1 MKSCEIKGII
11 PPILTPM
18 NNDPEQTVN
27 HQELRNQV
35 ERLLRGGVHGLFPF
49 GTNGEGYILSLKEK
63 EEVLETVIDQV
74 KGRVPVYAGTGCIS
88 TADTVR
94 MSKRAEELGADV
106 LSIITPSFALAS
118 QKELYDHYVEVA
130 KHVNIPIVLYNI
142 PMRTGNKLLPETVEK
157 LARDVDVIMGAK
169 DSSGDRENL
178 KAYIDRT
185 RDLEKPFSVL
195 AGNDGNILYCLENG
209 GTVLNAAIL
218 LDGKMPVEVKL
229 KRLDADKIVF
239 DSRDMDSHGEFDSIE
254 ELQSVGDPYDPFVL
268 QKAALLAAGILPA
281 QGGNLKDVLHRLGGG
296 ILMSTEVVDVPKGS
310 GLGTSSIL
318 AGACVKALFEFCGIP
333 YTEETL
339 YSHVSVMEQ
348 IMSTGGG
355 WQDQVGGLSGGVK
368 YIRTMPGLQQN
379 IQVEHLR
386 IPQEAWEELKERFVL
401 IYTGQRRLARNLLRD
416 VVGRYIGNEPDSL
429 YAHNEIQRTAA
440 LMRFELERGHID
452 DFAKLMDAHWKLSQ
466 MIDAGSSNTLIDQIF
481 AAIDEYVDG
490 RLVCGAGG
498 GGFLQ
503 VVLKKGVSRQQVHAR
518 LKEVFQDS
526 DVDVYNATLM

>member
-18 NNDPEQTVN
+18 NNDREQTVN

-209 GTVLNAAIL
+209 GTGGIAGRANIWPATVASIYDHFVAGD
-218 LDGKMPVEVKL
+218 LDKAREAQEAVAKIQPVFKFGNPNTIIKKAVSL
-229 KRLDADKIVF
+229 
-239 DSRDMDSHGEFDSIE
+239 MGYP
-254 ELQSVGDPYDPFVL
+254 VGDCRRPFSYLCDEGLEALKQVL
-268 QKAALLAAGILPA
+268 
-281 QGGNLKDVLHRLGGG
+281 
-296 ILMSTEVVDVPKGS
+296 
-310 GLGTSSIL
+310 
-318 AGACVKALFEFCGIP
+318 
-333 YTEETL
+333 EETKDL
-339 YSHVSVMEQ
+339 
-348 IMSTGGG
+348 G
-355 WQDQVGGLSGGVK
+355 
-368 YIRTMPGLQQN
+368 
-379 IQVEHLR
+379 
-386 IPQEAWEELKERFVL
+386 
-401 IYTGQRRLARNLLRD
+401 
-416 VVGRYIGNEPDSL
+416 
-429 YAHNEIQRTAA
+429 
-440 LMRFELERGHID
+440 
-452 DFAKLMDAHWKLSQ
+452 
-466 MIDAGSSNTLIDQIF
+466 
-481 AAIDEYVDG
+481 
-490 RLVCGAGG
+490 
-498 GGFLQ
+498 
-503 VVLKKGVSRQQVHAR
+503 
-518 LKEVFQDS
+518 
-526 DVDVYNATLM
+526 